1 MTINIPHI
9 FIVMKGELNPKLKEG
24 DKVIC
29 YHMDGETGVPPGTKG
44 TVRRVSR
51 DPFESNGDE
60 SIIEVIWDNGST
72 LALVSSTDAWKKPKE
87 RVQESATTGDRH
99 YDFFAKNPEVFEN
112 FDWRFFREFLNKLRE
127 SSVVNMF
134 QSHPFL
140 YSGKEWIDR
149 YHGENQEDNESFQE
163 VLEMAEESK
172 MKLIQ
177 GLMKYM
183 ESKKIDMDDMSRVN
197 HLAEKFA
204 NKIVQLYMTFA

>member
-1 MTINIPHI
+1 
-9 FIVMKGELNPKLKEG
+9 MKGELNPKLKEG

-51 DPFESNGDE
+51 DPFESNSDE

-87 RVQESATTGDRH
+87 SVQESATTGDRH
-99 YDFFAKNPEVFEN
+99 YDFFNKNPEVFEN

-134 QSHPFL
+134 QAHPFL

-149 YHGENQEDNESFQE
+149 YHGENQEDNEAFQE

-204 NKIVQLYMTFA
+204 SKIVQLYMTFA